1 MRKYLAGVFGSEI
14 NEMSCVWG
22 SRAAWNARQKPYALH
37 KLFNS
42 CPGQF
47 LGRFSSCFHVGLV
60 DGSRGFARC
69 GGQRKG
75 TNFNCRL
82 HDNDN
87 TPPHALFGG
96 RSSSQKSEIK
106 TQKKKKKCETQQ
118 RIRNV
123 RIFDKCKPK
132 SRHVQHGFVH
142 DCRPAWF
149 MAKWPGQVSRSKRSV
164 IHIQHTDCLIR
175 VLGWDN
181 GFAKG
186 NTYDKYKTLLRPP
199 KKKKKEKKKCV
210 QKSWRSTLSDG
221 MNNCVNRLV

>member
-106 TQKKKKKCETQQ
+106 TQKKKK
-118 RIRNV
+118 NV
-123 RIFDKCKPK
+123 RRSSESEMCEFLTSANRSRGMYNMALYTIVAPPDLWPSGPDKFPDL
-132 SRHVQHGFVH
+132 S
-142 DCRPAWF
+142 DPWF
-149 MAKWPGQVSRSKRSV
+149 
-164 IHIQHTDCLIR
+164 IYHIQIASFGC
-175 VLGWDN
+175 WD
-181 GFAKG
+181 GIMG
-186 NTYDKYKTLLRPP
+186 LPRETLTINTKHFCGHQ
-199 KKKKKEKKKCV
+199 KKKKKCV

>member
-106 TQKKKKKCETQQ
+106 TKKKKKMWAAAANQ
-118 RIRNV
+118 
-123 RIFDKCKPK
+123 KCANFWQ
-132 SRHVQHGFVH
+132 VQTEVEA
-142 DCRPAWF
+142 CTTWLCTRLSPRLIY
-149 MAKWPGQVSRSKRSV
+149 GQVARTSFQ
-164 IHIQHTDCLIR
+164 I
-175 VLGWDN
+175 
-181 GFAKG
+181 
-186 NTYDKYKTLLRPP
+186 
-199 KKKKKEKKKCV
+199 
-210 QKSWRSTLSDG
+210 
-221 MNNCVNRLV
+221 